1 MKATLMSFMLFIE
14 SHPVSCMPIAHAHV
28 LTAPMHNALLICL
41 TRKWCFRE
49 PTYLSQAIKLVLW
62 STALLRIG
70 QKAKSIRSGVWW
82 QNGGFTG
89 RWELDVKWCWSRHS
103 CVQPSPHS
111 TGVSIHSNQRP
122 LSLDSKELELCVL
135 GGRTNLV
142 WPGLFEG
149 CCKLDDLICPT
160 PKGFVTQG
168 GKKTGLPH
176 LAFRGEGGRFGFLG
190 FSKQRPFYSM
200 RFSADEN
207 DDSDEDHF
215 DLMQNLEKC
224 IFMSVSNYVS
234 ACNSHP
240 MQLARKPWTILTLPG
255 PFYNFHNLGFFG
267 ASLAFV
273 A

>member
-1 MKATLMSFMLFIE
+1 
-14 SHPVSCMPIAHAHV
+14 
-28 LTAPMHNALLICL
+28 MHNALLICL

-190 FSKQRPFYSM
+190 FPNKGLSTPWDSVLM
-200 RFSADEN
+200 RMMIA
-207 DDSDEDHF
+207 
-215 DLMQNLEKC
+215 MK
-224 IFMSVSNYVS
+224 I
-234 ACNSHP
+234 
-240 MQLARKPWTILTLPG
+240 ILIWCRIWK
-255 PFYNFHNLGFFG
+255 N
-267 ASLAFV
+267 ASLCQSAIMFQHATLILCNWQENHGQSWRCRDLSTISTIWAFLV
-273 A
+273 RAWHLWLKFGVSEI